1 MFLPASLVSPS
12 IMEKAR
18 RLDQTWYIGDDFL
31 VNYNLKVLAC
41 DSNLY
46 YPSATEYGEHEYG
59 AIMFRLCPTSG
70 ECSDD
75 VGEESCTAGY
85 GEYLVGLK
93 DFVPEYLQLNREEM
107 IQNDDDA
114 FQMEELGGCRQYQ
127 ADIESNYA
135 EWEFYI
141 GPACT
146 ADGTG
151 VRVALFIDKHCHTE
165 ERRVTFADISAGRSL
180 PYSDGGLVAQ
190 YCESCYSVND
200 NGVAGANDFCRNV
213 YEASILRCES
223 NMDHYSSKEGKPC
236 QWFLKFP
243 KSTRSGSGG
252 IAVGWLFFAMVVCGL
267 AVGLA
272 FTATKKKKKEADNH
286 FGLMT

>member
-12 IMEKAR
+12 IIEKAR

-93 DFVPEYLQLNREEM
+93 DFVQEYLQLNREEM
-107 IQNDDDA
+107 IQNDDDS
-114 FQMEELGGCRQYQ
+114 FQMDQLGGCRQYT

-141 GPACT
+141 GP
-146 ADGTG
+146 
-151 VRVALFIDKHCHTE
+151 RVPQMEPGSAWHCSSTNI
-165 ERRVTFADISAGRSL
+165 VTLRKTRLPLQTFLLAGR
-180 PYSDGGLVAQ
+180 YRTRM
-190 YCESCYSVND
+190 
-200 NGVAGANDFCRNV
+200 GVWLRNI
-213 YEASILRCES
+213 ASRATA
-223 NMDHYSSKEGKPC
+223 
-236 QWFLKFP
+236 
-243 KSTRSGSGG
+243 STT
-252 IAVGWLFFAMVVCGL
+252 MV
-267 AVGLA
+267 
-272 FTATKKKKKEADNH
+272 
-286 FGLMT
+286 